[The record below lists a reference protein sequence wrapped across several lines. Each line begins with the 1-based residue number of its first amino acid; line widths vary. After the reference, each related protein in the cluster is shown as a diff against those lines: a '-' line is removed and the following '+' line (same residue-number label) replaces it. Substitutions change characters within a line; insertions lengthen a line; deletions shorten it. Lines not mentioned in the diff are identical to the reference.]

1 MFEELTACKELLDKF
16 GGHEMAAGL
25 SLKEENIETL
35 RQLLNDKTK
44 VTEENLIPKIWIDVP
59 MPFEYISGELIR
71 ELKLLEPFGKGNEKP
86 VFAEKGLTVSRAQVI
101 GKNRDSLRLIL
112 TNERGVHMT
121 ALLFRQAEEF
131 MEDVKERFGEEEVR
145 KMQMGLE
152 NMVKISVIYYP
163 QINEYNGR
171 VENQIVVNHYC
182 F

>member
-1 MFEELTACKELLDKF
+1 M
-16 GGHEMAAGL
+16 
-25 SLKEENIETL
+25 
-35 RQLLNDKTK
+35 
-44 VTEENLIPKIWIDVP
+44 
-59 MPFEYISGELIR
+59 
-71 ELKLLEPFGKGNEKP
+71 
-86 VFAEKGLTVSRAQVI
+86 FAEKGLTISRAQVI

>member
-1 MFEELTACKELLDKF
+1 ML
-16 GGHEMAAGL
+16 
-25 SLKEENIETL
+25 
-35 RQLLNDKTK
+35 
-44 VTEENLIPKIWIDVP
+44 
-59 MPFEYISGELIR
+59 
-71 ELKLLEPFGKGNEKP
+71 
-86 VFAEKGLTVSRAQVI
+86 AEKGLTVSRAQVI

-163 QINEYNGR
+163 QINEFNGR